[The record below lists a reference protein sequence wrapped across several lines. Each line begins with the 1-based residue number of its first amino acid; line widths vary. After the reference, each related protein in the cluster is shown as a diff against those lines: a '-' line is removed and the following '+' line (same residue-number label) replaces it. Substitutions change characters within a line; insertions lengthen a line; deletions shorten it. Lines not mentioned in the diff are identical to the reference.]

1 MASTFRNTADTHSV
15 RTGIGSVVV
24 DVNALTDN
32 VQSVTLQPDGK
43 VLLAGFSQHNYVGYS
58 GAPGDE
64 SYGTRSDRT
73 VVRLNADGSLDTT
86 FGKSGIAVLPAN
98 LDREDATF
106 IMAVQADGKV
116 LFADH
121 TAAGFNV
128 QRFNLDGSLDS
139 TFGTKGALLLAL
151 DYYPEGSALDVNPD
165 GTFYISTRGEHE
177 AELFKSSK
185 DGILVDSFGEHGRQ
199 ALNPTGEY
207 HNGNIT
213 TAVQADGGVV
223 MGSWLYV
230 GGYDVPGSD
239 IHIPGDPVYSLQRFK
254 PDGTM
259 DTRFGDNGTL
269 HLNPALGLSY
279 YSEVALQ
286 ADGKIVLV
294 GEGTNDAGTILRLNT
309 DGSFD
314 TTFGD
319 GGKTT
324 FAPIGDDTGYAHWND
339 ARSVTVQPDGK
350 IVVAGTSSL
359 NVNAG
364 FSAVRL
370 NADGSLDTTFGS
382 QDGAAHLEGSGGQNT
397 LLGINTAEVIHALA
411 GDDLLQ
417 GNGGRDVLA
426 GGAGADIFRYAQISD
441 SYRTATQT
449 GSDRILDFDPAQ
461 DRIDLTKL
469 GFTGIGDGHNGTLAV
484 TENSE
489 GTRTYLKSYEANAD
503 GQRFELVLDGGL
515 ADRLTDTQ
523 LVFSTPTVYGTE
535 KGDVITGSAFS
546 EILRGLDGN
555 DTINGGIGSDV
566 IVGGAGADRLN
577 GGDDLSVQLFNG
589 KHENDDTFLY
599 TAVSDS
605 YRTDTKSMVDLIV
618 DFADYSDKIDVS
630 ALGYTGFGDGTGTTL
645 KVAYNQA
652 LNRTYLKD
660 MEADAQGHRFEISMT
675 GNWSDELDNSNM
687 VFAPDHKDVTLV
699 GVATDTAHD
708 GSVA

>member
-1 MASTFRNTADTHSV
+1 MASTFQSTADTHTV
-15 RTGIGSVVV
+15 RTGAGSVVI

-58 GAPGDE
+58 GSPGDE

-73 VVRLNADGSLDTT
+73 VMRLNADSTLDTT
-86 FGKSGIAVLPAN
+86 FGNSGIAVLPAN

-116 LFADH
+116 LFADY
-121 TAAGFNV
+121 TAAGFTV

-139 TFGTKGALLLAL
+139 SFGTKGALVLAL
-151 DYYPEGSALDVNPD
+151 DYYPEGTALDVNPD
-165 GTFYISTRGEHE
+165 GTFYISTRDEHQ
-177 AELFKSSK
+177 ADLFKSSE
-185 DGILVDSFGEHGRQ
+185 DGRLVDSFGDHGRQ
-199 ALNPTGEY
+199 AIQPTGDY
-207 HNGNIT
+207 YNGNIT

-223 MGSWLYV
+223 IGSWLYV
-230 GGYDVPGSD
+230 GGYDVPGSTV
-239 IHIPGDPVYSLQRFK
+239 HVPGDPVYSLQRLK
-254 PDGTM
+254 PDGTV

-269 HLNPALGLSY
+269 HFNPALGLNY

-294 GEGTNDAGTILRLNT
+294 GEGTDRAGTILRLNA

-319 GGKTT
+319 GGRTT
-324 FAPIGDDTGYAHWND
+324 FAPLPDDTSYAHWND

-350 IVVAGTSSL
+350 IVVAGSSSL
-359 NVNAG
+359 NVNSG
-364 FSAVRL
+364 FSVVRL

-382 QDGAAHLEGSGGQNT
+382 QDGASHLDGSSGQNT
-397 LLGINTAEVIHALA
+397 LLGLNTAEIIHGLA

-449 GSDRILDFDPAQ
+449 GSDRIVDFDPSQ

-469 GFTGIGDGHNGTLAV
+469 GLTGIGDGHHGTLAV
-484 TENSE
+484 MENTE
-489 GTRTYLKSYEANAD
+489 GTRTYLKSYDANAE

-515 ADRLTDTQ
+515 AGRLTDAQ
-523 LVFSTPTVYGTE
+523 LVFSTPTIYGTE

-546 EILRGLDGN
+546 EILRGLDSN
-555 DTINGGIGSDV
+555 DSINGGIGADV
-566 IVGGAGADRLN
+566 LVGGAGADRLN

-605 YRTDTKSMVDLIV
+605 YRTDTRSVVDLIV

-645 KVAYNQA
+645 KVVYNPT
-652 LNRTYLKD
+652 LDRTYLKD
-660 MEADAQGHRFEISMT
+660 VEADSQGHRFEIAMT
-675 GNWSDELDNSNM
+675 GDWSQELDNSNM
-687 VFAPDHKDVTLV
+687 VFAPAHKEITLV
-699 GVATDTAHD
+699 GVAADTAHD

>member
-1 MASTFRNTADTHSV
+1 MASTFRDTTDTHTV
-15 RTGIGSVVV
+15 RTGTGSVVI

-64 SYGTRSDRT
+64 AYGTRSDRT
-73 VVRLNADGSLDTT
+73 VMRLNTDGSLDTT
-86 FGKSGIAVLPAN
+86 FGKGGIALLPAN

-106 IMAVQADGKV
+106 VMAVQADGKV
-116 LFADH
+116 LFADN
-121 TAAGFNV
+121 TAAGFTV

-139 TFGTKGALLLAL
+139 TFGTKGALVLAL
-151 DYYPEGSALDVNPD
+151 GYYPEGTALDVNPD
-165 GTFYISTRGEHE
+165 GTFYISTRGQHE
-177 AELFKSSK
+177 ADLFKSTE
-185 DGILVDSFGEHGRQ
+185 DGALVSSFGDQGRQ
-199 ALNPTGEY
+199 ALYPTGEY
-207 HNGNIT
+207 ENGNIT
-213 TAVQADGGVV
+213 TTVQADGGVV

-239 IHIPGDPVYSLQRFK
+239 IHIPGDPVYSLQRLK
-254 PDGTM
+254 PDGTV

-269 HLNPALGLSY
+269 HFDPALGLNY

-286 ADGKIVLV
+286 ADGKIVL
-294 GEGTNDAGTILRLNT
+294 AGTGPDRAGTVLRLNT

-319 GGKTT
+319 GGITA
-324 FAPIGDDTGYAHWND
+324 FNPIGDDTGYAHSNS

-364 FSAVRL
+364 FGVVRL
-370 NADGSLDTTFGS
+370 NADGSLDSTFGS
-382 QDGAAHLEGSGGQNT
+382 QGSAAHLDGSSGPNI
-397 LLGINTAEVIHALA
+397 LLGINAAEIIHGLA

-441 SYRTATQT
+441 SYRTATQA
-449 GSDRILDFDPAQ
+449 GSDRIVDFDPSQ
-461 DRIDLTKL
+461 DRIDLTAL
-469 GFTGIGDGHNGTLAV
+469 GFTGIGDGHYGTLAV
-484 TENSE
+484 TENTE
-489 GTRTYLKSYEANAD
+489 GTRTYLKSYDANTD

-535 KGDVITGSAFS
+535 KGDVITGSALS
-546 EILRGLDGN
+546 EILRGLGGN

-566 IVGGAGADRLN
+566 IVGGGGADKLN

-645 KVAYNQA
+645 KVVYNQT
-652 LNRTYLKD
+652 LDRTYLKD
-660 MEADAQGHRFEISMT
+660 LEADAQGHRFEISMT
-675 GNWSDELDNSNM
+675 GDWSDELDNSNM
-687 VFAPDHKDVTLV
+687 VFAPADKEVTLV
-699 GVATDTAHD
+699 GVAPDTAHD
-708 GSVA
+708 GSIA